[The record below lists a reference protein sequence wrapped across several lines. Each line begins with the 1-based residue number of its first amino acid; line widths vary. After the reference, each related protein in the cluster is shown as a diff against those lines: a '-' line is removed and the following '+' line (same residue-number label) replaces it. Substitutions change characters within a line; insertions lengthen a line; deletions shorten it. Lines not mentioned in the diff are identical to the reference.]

1 MNPKVIDYEFRGSDL
16 QKKSRH
22 KRADHA
28 MAAKSLGSDL
38 QRDQRKERDNHA
50 MAAKSPSDLPSQDTS
65 RIFSM
70 PDPVSPESS
79 LSSLPQWIKTNQ
91 DRQRE

>member
-1 MNPKVIDYEFRGSDL
+1 
-16 QKKSRH
+16 
-22 KRADHA
+22 
-28 MAAKSLGSDL
+28 
-38 QRDQRKERDNHA
+38 

-79 LSSLPQWIKTNQ
+79 SLSSLPQWIKTEKTNQ